1 MTNDNKPPIFG
12 ATAMFDPSTHEPRTS
27 KSALMGDL
35 MAEFADKPES
45 FQATIINN
53 CTTSLPMKFKFDPK
67 DNGHSFVF
75 GSTRSGK
82 GVAPAF
88 IADHLDSLSE
98 KMKKRLRALK

>member
-1 MTNDNKPPIFG
+1 MTNDNKPPMFG

-67 DNGHSFVF
+67 DNGHS
-75 GSTRSGK
+75 
-82 GVAPAF
+82 
-88 IADHLDSLSE
+88 LSE
-98 KMKKRLRALK
+98 KMKKNGKGALK